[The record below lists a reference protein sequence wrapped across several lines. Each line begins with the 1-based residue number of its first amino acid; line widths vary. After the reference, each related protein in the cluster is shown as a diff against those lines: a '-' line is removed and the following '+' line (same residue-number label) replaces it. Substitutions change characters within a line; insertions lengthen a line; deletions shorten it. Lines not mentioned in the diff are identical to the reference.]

1 MFIYLPIV
9 YITIMII
16 YYIKLSI
23 NMRLQQMKQGQYLLT
38 IPSQLVRAK
47 GWKKQDT
54 IEASIDSNGD
64 IVLKKK

>member
-1 MFIYLPIV
+1 
-9 YITIMII
+9 MII